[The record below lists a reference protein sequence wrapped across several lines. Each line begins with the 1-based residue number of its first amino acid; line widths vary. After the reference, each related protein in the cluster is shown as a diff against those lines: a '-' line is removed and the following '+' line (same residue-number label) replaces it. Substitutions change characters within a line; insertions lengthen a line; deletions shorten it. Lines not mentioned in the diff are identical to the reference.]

1 VNRPTSQLAFLHS
14 LRPDS
19 LIQGFLAAVVLSLL
33 VAIAA
38 VLLQSNGKAFR
49 PIELKS
55 TELSVI
61 PLDDK
66 IQSPQDAYSALIENN
81 SAKIYNLKT
90 QLSDS
95 FWIGIPIRNLARDGS
110 KTVELRTMRG
120 RSLEFWLFKE
130 GRRESPMKVIASNEK
145 GGISIKLDILEADSH
160 FLVGR
165 VVPLGVSRPRALLWS
180 TSDFD
185 QSRTQ
190 FERAGGG
197 LLGAFVGLA
206 LLSFMIG
213 LLNRD
218 WSFFLFSG
226 WLITSL
232 RVASINEGWDL
243 LWIGIDLTPQDLM
256 VVLRATLA
264 AHPLLTTALFTSLL
278 KTELEQLG
286 LTRWLNAAI
295 VIFAAITVASPLLD
309 HATLLSIVWSSSG
322 AGIVLILVC
331 LAIVV
336 HRKRSAVSIWYA
348 GSWCVTFLG
357 ALLQV
362 AYASGLLSAIVPGL
376 TTQSTSIASALVT
389 AIALAERLR
398 VERNARLEA
407 QKDKLDALE
416 RFKQNYN
423 SMPVGLFSMDLSGQI
438 LLCNPAFASMF
449 EAVSDI
455 DGRFSSNIDTMLGD
469 GTADR
474 LRIAAIQSSPD
485 IEISS
490 KDSTSESQRWFLAR
504 VTSKGDSIEGSIQEI
519 TQRKHAE
526 AKLRHLVDHDSLTG
540 LRNRRGLEQAVS
552 EASGLVDTGVPCA
565 VAHVAMDRFK
575 LINDLYGHATG
586 DAMLQQAANRLL
598 QSVRSRDHIARLADS
613 FVVVFLD
620 CPDFAVMGLSE
631 RLRESIN
638 DTPFELDGKRL
649 DMTVSVGVV
658 SFDPKM
664 GAVDTMAA
672 AGRACAEAKARGRN
686 CVVRLDDRD
695 TRLRSH
701 LEELKVVADL
711 QRKITTDRYFLDFQ
725 PIVALQSPHGSLSYE
740 VLLRMRDENGGVIPP
755 GRFIGAAERNGL
767 MSDIDR
773 WVLRSTLEWMDAH
786 PQHRNRLSFA
796 TINISGAS
804 LNDARFV
811 DDAFSMIAD
820 HPLAMP
826 KLCFEITESVALND
840 IGSTRRFIDRVRM
853 YGSKLALDDFGAG
866 YTSFNYLKEIPAD
879 FIKIDGSF
887 VRDINSDPAN
897 YAITRTIV
905 DLTHELGMQ
914 SIAEW
919 AETPD
924 TVASLIELKV
934 DYGQGF
940 GLARPMDKRIV
951 TNALSCGELVKD
963 EQVLRLLTAT
973 ESMSLALHGDTP
985 VRLQ

>member
-1 VNRPTSQLAFLHS
+1 MTRPQSQPAFLQS
-14 LRPDS
+14 LRPAS
-19 LIQGFLAAVVLSLL
+19 LTDGFLAAIVLCLL
-33 VAIAA
+33 IATAA
-38 VLLQSNGKAFR
+38 VLIQSKGKAFR

-61 PLDDK
+61 PLDSSIRSADE
-66 IQSPQDAYSALIENN
+66 AFSALIADN
-81 SAKIYNLKT
+81 SAKVYSLRT

-95 FWIGIPIRNLARDGS
+95 FWIGIPVSSLARDGS
-110 KTVELRTMRG
+110 KTIELRTMRG
-120 RSLEFWLFKE
+120 RSLEFWLYGK
-130 GRRESPMKVIASNEK
+130 SPGALPKQVAAANEK
-145 GGISIKLDILEADSH
+145 GGIAIRLDLLAADSYY
-160 FLVGR
+160 LIGR
-165 VVPLGVSRPRALLWS
+165 VEPLGVSRPRALVWNS
-180 TSDFD
+180 AEFD
-185 QSRTQ
+185 QSRGE

-197 LLGAFVGLA
+197 LLGAFIGLA

-232 RVASINEGWDL
+232 RVASVNEGWDL

-256 VVLRATLA
+256 VVLRVTLA
-264 AHPLLTTALFTSLL
+264 AHPLLTTALFTALL
-278 KTELEQLG
+278 KAELEQLG
-286 LTRWLNAAI
+286 LLKWLNAAI
-295 VIFAAITVASPLLD
+295 AIFSVIALASPILD
-309 HATLLSIVWSSSG
+309 HATLLSIVWTTSG
-322 AGIVLILVC
+322 AGIVLILVS
-331 LAIVV
+331 LGIIVYK
-336 HRKRSAVSIWYA
+336 KRSAVSIWYA
-348 GSWCVTFLG
+348 GSWCVTFAG

-362 AYASGLLSAIVPGL
+362 AYASGILSSIFPGI
-376 TTQSTSIASALVT
+376 TTQSTSVASALVT

-398 VERNARLEA
+398 VERNARVEA
-407 QKDKLDALE
+407 QKDKLEVLE

-423 SMPVGLFSMDLSGQI
+423 SMPVGLFSMDLDGRV
-438 LLCNPAFASMF
+438 LLCNPAFTSMF
-449 EAVSDI
+449 SAPGTNAMHHI
-455 DGRFSSNIDTMLGD
+455 DEMLGA
-469 GTADR
+469 GSTHR
-474 LRIAAIQSSPD
+474 LRAAAMEFASEM
-485 IEISS
+485 EIG
-490 KDSTSESQRWFLAR
+490 TTEGNGEEQRWFLAR
-504 VTSKGDSIEGSIQEI
+504 VTSKGDSIDGSIQEI

-540 LRNRRGLEQAVS
+540 LRNRRGLEQAVA
-552 EASGLVDTGVPCA
+552 EASKLVDSGVPCA

-638 DTPFELDGKRL
+638 DSPFELDGKRL

-658 SFDPKM
+658 SFDSQM
-664 GAVDTMAA
+664 NAVDTLAA
-672 AGRACAEAKARGRN
+672 SGRACAEAKARGRN

-711 QRKITTDRYFLDFQ
+711 KRKITTDRYFLDFQ
-725 PIVALQSPHGSLSYE
+725 PIVALQSPHASLSYE

-755 GRFIGAAERNGL
+755 GRFIGAAERHGL

-773 WVLRSTLEWMDAH
+773 WVLRSTLEWMDTH

-919 AETPD
+919 AETAD

-951 TNALSCGELVKD
+951 TDAQSCGELVKD

-973 ESMSLALHGDTP
+973 ESMSLALHGDAP
-985 VRLQ
+985 FRIR